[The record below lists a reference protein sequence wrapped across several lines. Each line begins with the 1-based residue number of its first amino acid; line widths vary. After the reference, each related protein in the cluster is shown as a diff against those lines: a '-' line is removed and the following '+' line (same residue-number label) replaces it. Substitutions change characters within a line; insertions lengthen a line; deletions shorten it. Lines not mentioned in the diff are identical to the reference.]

1 MKSITYPRAT
11 VGAAIAAILAGVTL
25 AAYTPRA
32 RSAEAT
38 PAAEED
44 IQLEEVV
51 VTGSRIRRRDTEANS
66 PLVTVEAEALESR
79 SGLNIESYL
88 NQLPAFNP
96 AATPETTNGDVQISS
111 VNSVGI
117 ASISLRGFGANR
129 SLVLVD
135 GRRAIPTN
143 ALMVVDL
150 NSIPSSMLRSVEII
164 SGGASATYGADAM
177 GGVSNMLLR
186 RDFTGLETDMQY
198 GVTEVGDNNEL
209 RASVIAGTKIADG
222 RGNIVFAAEYYDR
235 KASYDKNRDFYTDS
249 YADPTVAG
257 NFIGF
262 VMGANG
268 YASSSIQFGSPNL
281 SAVRVVAGA
290 PNSAA
295 GNVCG
300 FSTAINGPNCANA
313 GFRFNPDGSV
323 FLPGNTPWNL
333 ATFDRPL
340 DDFRYSTQDV
350 YSGGY
355 CNSSNVTLC
364 PGGPTRGQVVKY
376 NETEGYTSSPQSRY
390 SFMGSAKYDITDSL
404 ELMSSA
410 RFAQSNTETFLAG
423 TNASGGWGVTVP
435 YEPNFDSPILPTL
448 DYTNYAV
455 MAAALANPNDPA
467 YRNPNFIPHGA
478 AGARHPVPVSM
489 AVLLNSRPVIA
500 NAPGTTPSATFCLY
514 GQATCP
520 NTILNT
526 ITGLQVANPA
536 VQRDPNLVGLA
547 RSGQGAPWL
556 METYP
561 LDSFGR
567 RATNNIN
574 EAWQLELGLTQKL
587 PFKDWTGEVY
597 FSHGES
603 STYNVAFGNNSLARW
618 RGVVTA
624 PDYGRNSLLQS
635 NRTNNPSPD
644 NGGFGSVAVP
654 CTSGFYEN
662 IFNGDATP
670 SRDCQYAVE
679 APLQTRT
686 QNQQDIFELNFQ
698 GGVFELPAGE
708 VRTAF
713 GYQQRR
719 NASQFH
725 PDILQSTAVFND
737 QVIGVYP
744 NGSLQKQEVVKDL
757 WAEMLIPV
765 VKDLPFL
772 KLVELELGGRRSD
785 YHNTDS
791 TNTYKINGNIQV
803 NDWMRFRGGY
813 NKATR
818 APNLGELFLPL
829 QQIFGG
835 GGVYNDPCSL
845 ASNAP
850 FGAGGALPNDP
861 FNGNQLNR
869 AVGQT
874 QAGAQSAYLI
884 CRALMKS
891 AAAVFYDNPTGPQVA
906 AGGGGGFAWL
916 NQTGNPNLKSEKAD
930 TYTAGIV
937 LRSPFAHPLSR
948 FTFTADWYKIN
959 INDAILPYSPDY
971 AAFRCFGLV
980 TVTSPGEADTQAASG
995 ACQNVPRNQSTGGAI
1010 STLLSYDN
1018 QAWVKTRG
1026 IDFTFNWAAQLTDM
1040 GLPAPGGISVNITG
1054 SWLDSYKTKT
1064 SPATYDPVT
1073 EWKGTLGPVLT
1084 SFNAGAYDYRLFTS
1098 LGYNLQSVGVN
1109 LRWRHL
1115 PEVEPAAKATIRANQ
1130 KATAVYNATGEG
1142 QPLGWTPSVAYNT
1155 PQYDQ
1160 FDLSAY
1166 WNVSKTLSVRFG
1178 IDNLLD
1184 TQPSITAKSAGRPY
1198 NFNLTAAQNT
1208 AGLAAVCTAQM
1219 VTAGCVRPT
1228 AYSLA
1233 TTGAGSTNT
1242 GFYDINGRRY
1252 FVAVKARF

>member
-1 MKSITYPRAT
+1 MNNSPYQRLT
-11 VGAAIAAILAGVTL
+11 VGAAVAAIMAGVAMTS
-25 AAYTPRA
+25 YTPVARA
-32 RSAEAT
+32 ADAD
-38 PAAEED
+38 ED
-44 IQLEEVV
+44 LVEVV
-51 VTGSRIRRRDTEANS
+51 VTGSRILRRDTESNS
-66 PLVTVEAEALESR
+66 PLVTVDAAQLENK

-88 NQLPAFNP
+88 NQLPAYNP
-96 AATPETTNGDVQISS
+96 AATPETSNGDVQISS

-135 GRRAIPTN
+135 GRRAVPTN

-186 RDFTGLETDMQY
+186 RDFNGLETDLQW
-198 GVTEVGDNNEL
+198 GITEVGDNEEL
-209 RASVIAGTKIADG
+209 RASVIAGTPIAEG
-222 RGNIVFAAEYYDR
+222 RGNLVFAAEYYDR
-235 KASYDKNRDFYTDS
+235 KASYDKNRRFYTDS
-249 YADPTVAG
+249 YADPTVGG

-268 YASSSIQFGSPNL
+268 YASSTTRFGSPNL
-281 SAVRVVAGA
+281 AAVRVVAGA
-290 PNSAA
+290 PNTAA

-300 FSTAINGPNCANA
+300 FSTVVNGPNCANA

-333 ATFDRPL
+333 QTFDRAL
-340 DDFRYSTQDV
+340 DDFRYSRQTV

-355 CNSSNVTLC
+355 CNSSNVALC
-364 PGGPTRGQVVKY
+364 PTGPTLGQIVKY

-404 ELMSSA
+404 QLMSSA

-435 YEPNFDSPILPTL
+435 YNPTTDSPILPTL

-455 MAAALANPNDPA
+455 MQAALANPNDPA
-467 YRNPNFIPHGA
+467 YRNPNFIPHGT
-478 AGARHPVPVSM
+478 AGAQHPVPVSM
-489 AVLLNSRPVIA
+489 AILLNSRPAIA
-500 NAPGTTPSATFCLY
+500 SQPGVFCLY
-514 GQATCP
+514 NQPGCTGGAAT
-520 NTILNT
+520 
-526 ITGLQVANPA
+526 
-536 VQRDPNLVGLA
+536 RDINLVGQA
-547 RSGQGAPWL
+547 RSGAAAPWL

-574 EAWQLELGLTQKL
+574 EAWQVEVGLTQKL
-587 PFKDWTGEVY
+587 PIKDWTGEVY

-618 RGVVTA
+618 RGMVTA
-624 PDYGRNSLLQS
+624 PDYGRNALLQS

-654 CTSGFYEN
+654 CTSGYYEN

-698 GGVFELPAGE
+698 GGLFDLPGGE
-708 VRTAF
+708 VRSAL

-719 NASQFH
+719 NASQFN

-744 NGSLQKQEVVKDL
+744 NGSLSKQEVVKDL
-757 WAEMLIPV
+757 WAELLIPV

-772 KLVELELGGRRSD
+772 KRVELELGGRHSS
-785 YHNTDS
+785 YKNTDS

-803 NDWMRFRGGY
+803 NDWLRFRGGY

-818 APNLGELFLPL
+818 APNLGELYLPL
-829 QQIFGG
+829 QQIFGAG
-835 GGVYNDPCSL
+835 GTYGDACSL

-850 FGAGGALPNDP
+850 YGAGGALANDP
-861 FNGNQLNR
+861 FNGNPLTR

-884 CRALMKS
+884 CRAMMG
-891 AAAVFYDNPTGPQVA
+891 AAVSQFYDNPTGPQA

-937 LRSPFAHPLSR
+937 LRSPWQSPLTR
-948 FTFTADWYKIN
+948 FTFTADWYKIS
-959 INDAILPYSPDY
+959 IKDAILPYAPSY
-971 AAFRCFGLV
+971 AAFRCFGAV
-980 TVTSPGEADTQAASG
+980 TVTSAAEAAAQAATE

-1026 IDFTFNWAAQLTDM
+1026 IDFTFNWSADLADM
-1040 GLPAPGGISVNITG
+1040 GLASIPGALSLGFNGT
-1054 SWLDSYKTKT
+1054 WLDSYKTKT

-1073 EWKGTLGPVLT
+1073 EWKGTLGPTLT

-1098 LGYNLQSVGVN
+1098 LGYNLASFGVN

-1115 PEVEPAAKATIRANQ
+1115 PEVEGAGNATIRAAQ
-1130 KATAVYNATGEG
+1130 KATAIYNATGKG
-1142 QPLGWTPSVAYNT
+1142 QPLGWTPTTAYNT

-1160 FDLSAY
+1160 FDLSAF
-1166 WNVSKTLSVRFG
+1166 WNVNDTVSVRFG
-1178 IDNLLD
+1178 IDNVFD
-1184 TQPSITAKSAGRPY
+1184 TQPSITGKNAGRPY
-1198 NFNLTAAQNT
+1198 NSSLTPAQNT
-1208 AGLAAVCTAQM
+1208 AALAAVCSAEM

-1233 TTGAGSTNT
+1233 TTGLGSTNT